1 MVARGLG
8 NWVGSGPL
16 ELEDEAPADLEDDLA
31 DEKREALAVLQGIL
45 TGEAMPEETIAALEE
60 ADPTLVYFIFKW
72 IEKHYHRDHDDYE
85 LMKSRLSEI
94 KNTARSLTRR
104 AKDGEGDPVVE
115 WFEGTYRY
123 SELGP
128 VDFIDL
134 VIEKLEG

>member
-1 MVARGLG
+1 M
-8 NWVGSGPL
+8 

-60 ADPTLVYFIFKW
+60 ADPTLVYFILKYVK
-72 IEKHYHRDHDDYE
+72 KHYHRDHDDYE

-115 WFEGTYRY
+115 WFESNHRY
-123 SELGP
+123 SDLSPEL
-128 VDFIDL
+128 FIDL
-134 VIEKLEG
+134 IVDKLEG